1 LKRWIGAKLSRD
13 KVRKA
18 LPVPSSLHSSE
29 PRQRHLSKGQQ
40 EGIRLPIPVL
50 LRLRPPADHSS
61 HSLKTPRILFFN
73 YIYTATVLA
82 AAHHLNVL
90 K

>member
-1 LKRWIGAKLSRD
+1 
-13 KVRKA
+13 
-18 LPVPSSLHSSE
+18 
-29 PRQRHLSKGQQ
+29 
-40 EGIRLPIPVL
+40 
-50 LRLRPPADHSS
+50 
-61 HSLKTPRILFFN
+61 LKTPRILFFN